1 MQRGDLWEIEKRP
14 SCSPSLWGSLVE
26 KCHAAL
32 QLTPTRLAGSRLGP
46 GLGRRRFNEGDIFR
60 FPASDRGRIAVAL
73 GGRKRGRK
81 INGNF
86 LSCRLLET
94 TLMRMAG

>member
-32 QLTPTRLAGSRLGP
+32 QVATDINSWDRDSGRETMAQFPFTSWMEVELLGIQVANSDSLAILPPTL
-46 GLGRRRFNEGDIFR
+46 
-60 FPASDRGRIAVAL
+60 
-73 GGRKRGRK
+73 
-81 INGNF
+81 
-86 LSCRLLET
+86 
-94 TLMRMAG
+94 